1 MKKIPNGRQIIDKK
15 DIVAVSQSLKR
26 SLITTGELV
35 KNFELKIKDL
45 LKSKFT
51 KVCSSGTAGLHLA
64 LLAINLKKND
74 VIIMPAINFI
84 AVYNLSKVMGAKVIL
99 ADVDKSSGQMTPQTL
114 EDCIKRNKL
123 KKIKAIITMYLGG
136 HPENVVDFYKIKK
149 KYKCYLIED
158 ACHALGSEYIFK
170 NKYYNIGSCKHSD
183 ISVFSLHPLKTITTG
198 EGGIICTNNKN
209 LDSKIEILRSHGIK
223 KTKKHWIYTVE
234 DHGFN
239 YRLSDINCALG
250 ISQIKK
256 ISFFIKKRNKI
267 AKLYSKNLKNN
278 FLIPRYS
285 PSNKSS
291 YHLFIIN
298 LKKKNINLKNKIID
312 DMAKSNINL
321 HYHYIPIFKMKK
333 IFDDKKF
340 NEKHYSGALHYF
352 STTISLPIYVN
363 MSLNDQNLIV
373 KKLNNFYAT

>member
-74 VIIMPAINFI
+74 FIIMPAINFI

-278 FLIPRYS
+278 FLIPKYS

>member
-278 FLIPRYS
+278 FLIPKYS

>member
-99 ADVDKSSGQMTPQTL
+99 ADVDKSTGQMTPQTL
-114 EDCIKRNKL
+114 EDCIKRNNL
-123 KKIKAIITMYLGG
+123 KEIKAIITMYLGG

-158 ACHALGSEYIFK
+158 ACHALGSQYIFK

-209 LDSKIEILRSHGIK
+209 LDNKIEILRSHGIK

-267 AKLYSKNLKNN
+267 AKLYLKNLKNN

-298 LKKKNINLKNKIID
+298 LKEKNINLKNKIID

-340 NEKHYSGALHYF
+340 NEKHYSGTLHYF